1 MVSAGTALCSG
12 STHGA
17 GGLLRHPAD
26 PLPGVAD
33 LDGDL
38 EAGPRVLCSHGGGE
52 RQPRHRLGSRVPAA
66 AASRAVSSTEVHEVS
81 QCSEKGPC

>member
-1 MVSAGTALCSG
+1 MMMVTAGAALCSG

-52 RQPRHRLGSRVPAA
+52 RQPRHRLGSRLPAA
-66 AASRAVSSTEVHEVS
+66 AAIKSCQLNRGS
-81 QCSEKGPC
+81 